1 MYEPCGYQGGAASYT
16 SSMKEND
23 SRVMHA
29 QSTEAAKNKN
39 QRFKLCSPSDGLLLP
54 SQIPAGNEVAFFVL
68 RCQSITS
75 QSPHE
80 NLPSKKKTRARF
92 ASAEFLSCQQHILEI
107 PNLDIMT
114 TVTRAPMGTYNFS
127 ASLGFFFPLITY
139 NPYIGA
145 VKPSCDSWALGSLGA
160 ILVWDSTRSFF
171 LL

>member
-1 MYEPCGYQGGAASYT
+1 MSCKIICHHSSYHPWCILHMYEPCGYQGGAASYT

-39 QRFKLCSPSDGLLLP
+39 QRFNLCSPSDGLLLP

-80 NLPSKKKTRARF
+80 NLPSKKKAGSFCLCR
-92 ASAEFLSCQQHILEI
+92 I
-107 PNLDIMT
+107 PFVPAAHPGNSKLGHHDDSDTGPHGNLH
-114 TVTRAPMGTYNFS
+114 
-127 ASLGFFFPLITY
+127 L
-139 NPYIGA
+139 
-145 VKPSCDSWALGSLGA
+145 
-160 ILVWDSTRSFF
+160 
-171 LL
+171 